1 LSLFSDNLH
10 QDSLFLYWGAPD
22 AITSVQDTARLYL
35 HWNRDTYEATAAV
48 LQADYIVDFVTLTK
62 KDASG

>member
-22 AITSVQDTARLYL
+22 AITRIRGFDRLYL
-35 HWNRDTYEATAAV
+35 HWDRGTYEATAAV
-48 LQADYIVDFVTLTK
+48 VDENYMVSFVTLTK
-62 KDASG
+62 KA